1 MATMLECVKYEQEW
15 VHIDDVMEDA
25 VSQCIGALY
34 HATTHGST
42 PEVRSHANKLRNRLS
57 EIRNEA
63 LYQRH
68 VNGKPVPLT
77 PAKYAK
83 LYETLAGVYRDVKI
97 LKPFLPA
104 GSIELLVYDNTLHV
118 VGSAWSAA
126 GKLAGALKPEIT
138 IDF

>member
-1 MATMLECVKYEQEW
+1 MGAMLEVIKTGQTSIP
-15 VHIDDVMEDA
+15 IDDVMEDA

-34 HATTHGST
+34 YATTHGST
-42 PEVRSHANKLRNRLS
+42 PEVRSHANKLRNRLTD
-57 EIRNEA
+57 IRNNTMS
-63 LYQRH
+63 LRYI
-68 VNGKPVPLT
+68 NNKPVSLT
-77 PAKYAK
+77 SGIYAD
-83 LYETLAGVYRDVKI
+83 LYRDLAGVYRDVKI

-118 VGSAWSAA
+118 VGSAWCAA